1 MVRERL
7 ATTRSL
13 LHASLS
19 NICSSL
25 GCLYF
30 RSLTQLKIQS
40 DLSYLQPDDDS
51 NDNDDDDEDENS
63 IPLDDLPSTEEF
75 LNRSPLKTTRLQ
87 RRQTIGAFQSSQHR
101 SALRQLHAMF
111 RPGRE
116 AYRSRLADD
125 RIDEFEQIPMVKGNR
140 TSTVE
145 QSSGLRRKPSP
156 TMD

>member
-1 MVRERL
+1 MIRERL

-13 LHASLS
+13 LHAPLS
-19 NICSSL
+19 NMCSSL

-30 RSLTQLKIQS
+30 RSLNQLKTQS
-40 DLSYLQPDDDS
+40 DLSHLQPDDDS
-51 NDNDDDDEDENS
+51 DDDDDS
-63 IPLDDLPSTEEF
+63 TPLDDLPSTEEF

-87 RRQTIGAFQSSQHR
+87 RRQTIGAFQGPQHR
-101 SALRQLHAMF
+101 SALQQLHAMF

-125 RIDEFEQIPMVKGNR
+125 RIDELEQIPMIRSDR

-145 QSSGLRRKPSP
+145 QSAGLRGKPPS